1 MRLQF
6 VFGFLWFF
14 AAMITH
20 SQAQIIGS
28 KTDSTG
34 QVWQIRFVTDFSP
47 IPLWHGFSESYRG
60 ERYLGDQN
68 WEWSETD
75 TSFSEGFVP
84 NNWAYNIRLGTQL
97 NLVKDLYV
105 GVNYSAYIY
114 RRFQAIEGG
123 GTAIS
128 TIPFFALNA
137 SLSYP
142 YILPFAPKVELLPT
156 VSFGRYQGDGYS
168 DYEGLGEE
176 WSFEGRMG
184 IGLRLK
190 KHPQQFRFW
199 AAYSRMWY
207 NESQQSWVYPDR
219 MREISTLWQ
228 FLNVGVGLVWH
239 IRIEE
244 DR

>member
-1 MRLQF
+1 MRFFILGIMF
-6 VFGFLWFF
+6 FLFLP
-14 AAMITH
+14 

-34 QVWQIRFVTDFSP
+34 QIWKIRFVTDISP
-47 IPLWHGFSESYRG
+47 VPLWYGFAERYSG
-60 ERYLGDQN
+60 ERYLGDQQ

-75 TSFSEGFVP
+75 TSYSQGFVP
-84 NNWAYNIRLGTQL
+84 DDWVFNVRLGTQL
-97 NLVKDLYV
+97 NLVKDLYI
-105 GVNYSAYIY
+105 GVNYTTYIIRKVEHY
-114 RRFQAIEGG
+114 PSGG
-123 GTAIS
+123 YTFR

-142 YILPFAPKVELLPT
+142 YILPFAPKLEVLPT

-168 DYEGLGEE
+168 NYEGLGDE
-176 WSFEGRMG
+176 WSFEGRLGLG
-184 IGLRLK
+184 IKMK

-207 NESQQSWVYPDR
+207 NESQQSWVYPER
-219 MREISTLWQ
+219 NREISTVWQ

-239 IRIEE
+239 IQIEE
-244 DR
+244 D